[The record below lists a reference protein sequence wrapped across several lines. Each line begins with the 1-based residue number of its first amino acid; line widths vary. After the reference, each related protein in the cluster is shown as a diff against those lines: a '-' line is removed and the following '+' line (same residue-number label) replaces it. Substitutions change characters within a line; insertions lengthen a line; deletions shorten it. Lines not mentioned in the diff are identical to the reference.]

1 MQFSQNHVCWYYFSW
16 LSWKE
21 CYPSTTIISRAE
33 KESIQYPSSVDSSG
47 TNTNKVLILLV
58 VAFTFAITYVF
69 FLNDNRRMGMGGN
82 HNIPKIQDVTNNW
95 LSSSGFIEY
104 RGYKDITSSSS
115 SATPLEQ
122 LPSCSQE
129 VFLES
134 IKDMNATSVKLVDRH
149 NRALRITRPDPPNN
163 LLYINIPKSGSTFM
177 GSSLRAESKR
187 YNSVE
192 EEDTI
197 ASIEYTINLADFN
210 TSEYTTFTMLRS
222 PHERLISAYSTI
234 MTRYHGIVG
243 TCTFVPQRKT
253 INVGSPPAPNT
264 NNTTQWKSHFT
275 SAIDTWLQSFHK
287 YGFNNPNCKWN
298 EHIIPQLEFIKGSDL
313 KYIGCTETAH
323 DTLTALNI
331 SYNSSSSVDNS
342 YERSI
347 WMPVEKFQSYDLL
360 TSNAKKLLD
369 EVYAEDYVAHRCFCT

>member
-1 MQFSQNHVCWYYFSW
+1 MVVGTTSLGTTSRGRNGYSSSSRGRDVILRR
-16 LSWKE
+16 LSL
-21 CYPSTTIISRAE
+21 AE
-33 KESIQYPSSVDSSG
+33 LRRKAYHPNSVDSSG
-47 TNTNKVLILLV
+47 TNTKKVLILLV

-69 FLNDNRRMGMGGN
+69 LNDSSRMGMGGGN

-115 SATPLEQ
+115 SATTPLEQ
-122 LPSCSQE
+122 LSSCSQE

-149 NRALRITRPDPPNN
+149 NRALRVTRPDPPNN

-192 EEDTI
+192 DQDTI
-197 ASIEYTINLADFN
+197 ASVEYTINLGDFN

-234 MTRYHGIVG
+234 MTRYRGIVG

-253 INVGSPPAPNT
+253 INVGSPQAPNT
-264 NNTTQWKSHFT
+264 NDTAQWKSHFT
-275 SAIDTWLQSFHK
+275 LAIDTWLQLYFTNMDSTIQIANGMNTSSH
-287 YGFNNPNCKWN
+287 
-298 EHIIPQLEFIKGSDL
+298 S
-313 KYIGCTETAH
+313 
-323 DTLTALNI
+323 LN
-331 SYNSSSSVDNS
+331 
-342 YERSI
+342 
-347 WMPVEKFQSYDLL
+347 L
-360 TSNAKKLLD
+360 
-369 EVYAEDYVAHRCFCT
+369 

>member
-69 FLNDNRRMGMGGN
+69 LNDNRRMGMGGN
-82 HNIPKIQDVTNNW
+82 HNIPQKIQDVANNW

-122 LPSCSQE
+122 LSSCSQE

-149 NRALRITRPDPPNN
+149 NRAVSHHSARPT
-163 LLYINIPKSGSTFM
+163 KQ
-177 GSSLRAESKR
+177 
-187 YNSVE
+187 
-192 EEDTI
+192 
-197 ASIEYTINLADFN
+197 
-210 TSEYTTFTMLRS
+210 FTV
-222 PHERLISAYSTI
+222 H
-234 MTRYHGIVG
+234 
-243 TCTFVPQRKT
+243 
-253 INVGSPPAPNT
+253 
-264 NNTTQWKSHFT
+264 
-275 SAIDTWLQSFHK
+275 
-287 YGFNNPNCKWN
+287 
-298 EHIIPQLEFIKGSDL
+298 
-313 KYIGCTETAH
+313 
-323 DTLTALNI
+323 
-331 SYNSSSSVDNS
+331 
-342 YERSI
+342 
-347 WMPVEKFQSYDLL
+347 
-360 TSNAKKLLD
+360 
-369 EVYAEDYVAHRCFCT
+369 